1 MSVNEIRAL
10 PLVAQ
15 GLAFRYGRLSVLRE
29 VNFEVAPGM
38 IWALVGAN
46 GAGKTTLFSVLSGLA
61 QAQQGSLSFG
71 DSGGDEALL
80 RAKIAVV
87 SHEPQAYAKLSARE
101 NLHLFA
107 DLARLK
113 GLPVLDVDQALE
125 RFELSFAA
133 DRQVAEFSRGMAQR
147 VALAR
152 AWSRRPDLYL
162 LDEPFTALDRRGKS
176 LLAEILREETQR
188 GASVV
193 LASHDFPWIC
203 EVADKVAWLDKGRIA
218 QEFAPGGEPDKA
230 LARMRGWIEGGEG

>member
-1 MSVNEIRAL
+1 
-10 PLVAQ
+10 
-15 GLAFRYGRLSVLRE
+15 
-29 VNFEVAPGM
+29 M

-61 QAQQGSLSFG
+61 QAQRGQLSFG
-71 DSGGDEALL
+71 DHPLDESAL
-80 RAKIAVV
+80 RSKIAVV
-87 SHEPQAYAKLSARE
+87 SHEPAAYAKLSAKE
-101 NLHLFA
+101 NLRLFA

-113 GLPVLDVDQALE
+113 GLPVLDVDLALD

-133 DRQVAEFSRGMAQR
+133 DRQVEEFSRGMAQR

-188 GASVV
+188 GAAVI

-203 EVADKVAWLDKGRIA
+203 EVADQVAWLHEGKIA
-218 QEFAPGGEPDKA
+218 QSLVPSADSAGA
-230 LARMRGWIEGGEG
+230 LTRMRAWIEKEGC

>member
-1 MSVNEIRAL
+1 MSGSQLSAV
-10 PLVAQ
+10 PLVVQ
-15 GLAFRYGRLSVLRE
+15 DLAFRYGRLSVLRGVE
-29 VNFEVAPGM
+29 FRVEPGM

-61 QAQQGSLSFG
+61 QAQRGSLAFG
-71 DSGGDEALL
+71 EQPLDEATL
-80 RAKIAVV
+80 RSKIAVV
-87 SHEPQAYAKLSARE
+87 SHEPAAYAKLSAKE
-101 NLHLFA
+101 NLRLFA

-113 GLPVLDVDQALE
+113 GLPVLDVDLALE

-133 DRQVAEFSRGMAQR
+133 DRQVEEFSRGMAQR

-152 AWSRRPDLYL
+152 AWSRQPDLYL

-188 GASVV
+188 GAAVV

-203 EVADKVAWLDKGRIA
+203 EVADKVAWLHEGKIV
-218 QEFAPGGEPDKA
+218 QELTPREDPKA
-230 LARMRGWIEGGEG
+230 CLLRMRDWIEKEGN